1 MKDPK
6 KVIHQQSTQ
15 LDKTSWLRKFDN
27 LQTLVKQVNEL
38 ADKMCELEEQ
48 KIPIID
54 QIADL
59 RQQMVQECIH
69 PIDQLVQHEDYTI
82 CKFCEKR
89 INIL

>member
-15 LDKTSWLRKFDN
+15 LDKTSWQRKYDN
-27 LQTLVKQVNEL
+27 LQKLVKQVNDL
-38 ADKMCELEEQ
+38 ADQMSEIEAL

-54 QIADL
+54 QIAEL

-69 PIDQLVQHEDYTI
+69 PVEMLVEHEDCTI
-82 CKFCEKR
+82 CKFCDKR
-89 INIL
+89 INLL